1 MGYDGSGLGGLRL
14 TPWPRIVSHLL
25 WPRHIVQETA
35 PGAFCGGRR
44 YVSLG
49 GHLSVWDGEGEKGA
63 HVPRV
68 EEGVKDLVVTRA
80 GGPAL
85 ALVRAQPRAREMTAQ
100 VDLSGAPRCV
110 GRWRVRGGSVRRLLL
125 CEWLEQAGCDCRGRK
140 EAGEGRKRGTEAT
153 GNSRH
158 PGIVT
163 GCASCDTLI
172 FTMARPKENS
182 ST

>member
-1 MGYDGSGLGGLRL
+1 
-14 TPWPRIVSHLL
+14 
-25 WPRHIVQETA
+25 
-35 PGAFCGGRR
+35 
-44 YVSLG
+44 
-49 GHLSVWDGEGEKGA
+49 VWDGEGEKGA

-100 VDLSGAPRCV
+100 VDLSGAPRLQDEVPPALPGPRCV